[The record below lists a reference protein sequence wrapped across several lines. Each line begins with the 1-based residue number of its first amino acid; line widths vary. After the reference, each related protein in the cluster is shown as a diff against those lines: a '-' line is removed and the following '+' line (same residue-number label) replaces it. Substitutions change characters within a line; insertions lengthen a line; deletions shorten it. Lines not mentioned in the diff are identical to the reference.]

1 MKKQRNRFQEKEQDK
16 QTSEK
21 DFNEMKTSDLLDK
34 EFEIMVT
41 NLLIQVQRTMHE

>member
-34 EFEIMVT
+34 EFEIRVT
-41 NLLIQVQRTMHE
+41 NLLTQVQGTVHD